1 MRTFI
6 AAGVI
11 ILFIFIQLWRG
22 GEARRTIDGDG
33 SGYYAY
39 LTAVFI
45 HHTTDFTAVY
55 EVEKER
61 RGLDYMAHYF
71 HKTEK
76 GMINKYY
83 LGTALLMLPF
93 FLLAWLY
100 SVITGMPADG
110 YNILFQYSVS
120 LAAAVYLAVGLL
132 ALKRILDLKGFSKP
146 IQLAV
151 LIVLLFGTNLFY
163 YAFLHPSHSH
173 VYSFAAIAVFLLF
186 TTLFFRTGGNKYLML
201 AAMMLGVI
209 VLIRPTNILIMLS
222 IPFVAAES
230 EVFQQRIKQLLQ
242 SKVVLLFFILVF
254 LSVFMLQ
261 PVFNFIQLGE
271 ISLWSYRNEGFIF
284 QKPALLS
291 FLFSYRKGFFV
302 YTPLMLLIVPA
313 MVTLWQRSLYQ
324 FITFLAYFL
333 SLVFM
338 LSSWWNWFF
347 GDSFGMRAMID
358 HYPVLVLPIAEL
370 IRQLSGKR
378 VTTAIISI
386 FLGGVIILNLVQ
398 TYQYY
403 AGILHPDSMSKE
415 KYWFV
420 FFKTSDQ
427 YRHVF
432 GSYPEAVFGPVKEE
446 SGRTFLNEMEGQSA
460 YWTSNGVVKSAMAYS
475 GSYVAELNQSNIYSP
490 TLVLTGESL
499 VPKNEE
505 LYVSISLMYKELSV
519 QASAEALLVYAAS
532 DLQNDL
538 VFYKTFKMKQI
549 PDTITDQWRNAI
561 FGFKVPA
568 WDNEIRQVK
577 IYIWNR
583 QQGLFQIDD
592 FDVNIYPVNR

>member
-222 IPFVAAES
+222 IPFVAAET
-230 EVFQQRIKQLLQ
+230 EVFQKRIKQLLQ

-333 SLVFM
+333 SLVFI